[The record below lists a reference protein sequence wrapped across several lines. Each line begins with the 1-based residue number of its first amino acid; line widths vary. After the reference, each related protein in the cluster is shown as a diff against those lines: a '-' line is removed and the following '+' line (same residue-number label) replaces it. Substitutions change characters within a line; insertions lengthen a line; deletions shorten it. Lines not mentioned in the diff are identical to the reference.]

1 MLDILYNRKVRP
13 YVLNLPALIVFG
25 TMLLTPLIMT
35 VILSFNAFDPITGRN
50 TNQYGWHNYIE
61 IVTDMYFLKIFWR
74 TFWISAVV
82 TVICVV
88 FGTFEAYIL
97 FRMRRPWNSFFL
109 VIILGPLLISV
120 VVRTLGWAIV
130 MGSNGTI
137 NSILKSLGII
147 EESIDMVY
155 TSGAVIVG
163 LVHVLIPFVVISV
176 WASLQKMNR
185 ETENAGVS
193 LGASH
198 AIVLWRIVI
207 PQIMPGILSG
217 SLIVFALSASAFAT
231 PAMLGG
237 RRLKVVATTAYDEY
251 LNNLDWPL
259 GATIAIVLLI
269 AVVVVITAY
278 NAILENKYK
287 QVFKS

>member
-1 MLDILYNRKVRP
+1 MLYNNKIRP
-13 YVLNLPALIVFG
+13 YLLNGPAIVVFG
-25 TMLLTPLIMT
+25 TMLLTPLLMT
-35 VILSFNAFDPITGRN
+35 VILSFNTFNPQTGLY
-50 TNQYGWHNYIE
+50 TNDYGWHNYIE
-61 IVTDMYFLKIFWR
+61 VVTDTYFLKIFWR

-82 TVICVV
+82 SLICIVL
-88 FGTFEAYIL
+88 GTFEAYVL
-97 FRMRRPWNSFFL
+97 FRMRRPWNAFFL

-137 NSILKSLGII
+137 NSILMSIGII
-147 EESIDMVY
+147 EEPLDMLY
-155 TSGAVIVG
+155 TAGAVIAG
-163 LVHVLIPFVVISV
+163 LVHVLVPFIVISV
-176 WASLQKMNR
+176 WASLQKINC
-185 ETENAGVS
+185 ETENAGIS

-198 AIVLWRIVI
+198 FIVFRRIII

-259 GATIAIVLLI
+259 GAAIALILLVSVVLI
-269 AVVVVITAY
+269 ITSY
-278 NAILENKYK
+278 NAYIENKYK
-287 QVFKS
+287 EVFYS